1 MPSRYDSTFW
11 LQRAHETQAL
21 SEQMRDVEARGGMT
35 RLARKYE
42 RIALQSA
49 YNEARLAFDSA
60 CEALRVSEDAASA
73 EQIASIT
80 ETVDTARSEMRTA
93 RSAMEVFRRTHLL
106 IADGDEAIDGKGGPA
121 ATADA

>member
-21 SEQMRDVEARGGMT
+21 SEQMKDVEARGGMT

-49 YNEARLAFDSA
+49 YNEARIAFDSA
-60 CEALRVSEDAASA
+60 REALRVSQGAASN

-80 ETVDTARSEMRTA
+80 DTVDTARSEMRAA
-93 RSAMEVFRRTHLL
+93 RAAMEVFRRAHIL
-106 IADGDEAIDGKGGPA
+106 IADADDVVDGKGET
-121 ATADA
+121 TAGA